1 MLRCRNISLLGVISP
16 RLFALAHYVA
26 FVNSPAG
33 VCNVRSHQMFAG
45 KLVSPASQPAIR
57 RVAPCQ
63 THTDWPSAE
72 NQLTYDLLA
81 VIHIP
86 LLLSPHPLGNSVAQ
100 GLAAVPNLSPSPFF
114 PLWIKAKHAAD
125 ISSIPLHK
133 PAI

>member
-1 MLRCRNISLLGVISP
+1 MLQCRNISLLGVISP

-33 VCNVRSHQMFAG
+33 ICNVRSRQMFAG
-45 KLVSPASQPAIR
+45 KLVSPVSQPAIR
-57 RVAPCQ
+57 RVALCQ

-86 LLLSPHPLGNSVAQ
+86 LLLSPNPLGNSVAP
-100 GLAAVPNLSPSPFF
+100 GTRCCP
-114 PLWIKAKHAAD
+114 
-125 ISSIPLHK
+125 
-133 PAI
+133 